1 VLPVSDYPQDDM
13 AEVLR
18 QQISAERELSEQL
31 LRYAGEWVAVSN
43 HEIVAHA
50 ATLEQLM
57 EIVSGTN
64 EEEAVEVFEVST
76 DPTAVSFF

>member
-1 VLPVSDYPQDDM
+1 M

-18 QQISAERELSEQL
+18 RQISAERELSEQL
-31 LRYAGEWVAVSN
+31 LQYAGEWVAVRN
-43 HEIVAHA
+43 HEIVVHA

-57 EIVSGTN
+57 EIVSGAN
-64 EEEAVEVFEVST
+64 EEESVEVFEVAT

>member
-1 VLPVSDYPQDDM
+1 MTDYPQDDM

-31 LRYAGEWVAVSN
+31 LQFAGKWVAVSN

-64 EEEAVEVFEVST
+64 EEEAVEVFEVSP
-76 DPTAVSFF
+76 DPNAVCFF